1 MKKAHT
7 RGTRS
12 VGFRIAAAV
21 LTGAAGIAWGQ
32 ADVPASTPTDAP
44 GREAAGPTGAA
55 EKGEPLAA
63 SRDVSDLL
71 APIIEK
77 NKVPGLVA
85 VLIDGDS
92 IKLHGA
98 TGIRTRGSDAK
109 VTIRDQFHL
118 GSCTKAMTATL
129 CAMLVEGG
137 TLRWESTIGEVFPD
151 EVAAEGVDPA
161 WKDVTLLQLLTHHA
175 GVPGDLSADGL
186 WGRLRKIKDPVEG
199 RRELLLGVL
208 KHPPKTKPG
217 TGFEYSNGGTAIAGH
232 MAEVARDM
240 AWEELMQR
248 RVFEPLGIT
257 SAGFGAPGSMGEV
270 DQPRG
275 HTEAGIAIVP
285 GPLAD
290 NPAAIGPAGTVHMSV
305 PDWAK
310 FIAMHLEGARQ
321 EDEAIDKA
329 ANEAADK
336 SAGSGVLLTGASF
349 KVLHTP
355 FEVRMGGDGNQDA
368 ANRGASYACGWGV
381 LKRGWAGG
389 RVLTHSGSNT
399 MWFCTVW
406 IAPKKN
412 IAVMAACNQGGDA
425 GAKATDQAVGMLV
438 QEMAKLPNGQ
448 IAK

>member
-1 MKKAHT
+1 MKKAHL
-7 RGTRS
+7 RGTMG

-21 LTGAAGIAWGQ
+21 LAAAAGNACGQ
-32 ADVPASTPTDAP
+32 VDAAAQP
-44 GREAAGPTGAA
+44 SQREIECPVGD
-55 EKGEPLAA
+55 PLVA

-85 VLIDGDS
+85 VLIEGDT
-92 IKLHGA
+92 IKMHGV

-109 VTIRDQFHL
+109 VTINDQFHL

-129 CAMLVEGG
+129 CAMLVEDG
-137 TLRWESTIGEVFPD
+137 TLRWDSTIGEVFPD

-186 WGRLRKIKDPVEG
+186 WGRLRKIKDPMEG

-208 KHPPKTKPG
+208 KHPPKTAPG

-240 AWEELMQR
+240 AWEELMRR

-257 SAGFGAPGSMGEV
+257 SAGFGAPGSVGEV

-290 NPAAIGPAGTVHMSV
+290 NPAAIGPAGTVHMNV

-310 FIAMHLEGARQ
+310 FIAMHLEGARR
-321 EDEAIDKA
+321 EDEAA
-329 ANEAADK
+329 GNAADK
-336 SAGSGVLLTGASF
+336 PAASGALLTGASF

-355 FEVRMGGDGNQDA
+355 FEVRLGGDGNEDA

-425 GAKATDQAVGMLV
+425 GAKATDQAVGMLI